1 MSSGIQYGVTNV
13 VMSERRGW
21 GNNRMLGIAG
31 KNRKRRKGA
40 LNSWGYRIHDG
51 AAQFRFELEG
61 ALASGDVAELDQCW
75 RTAASTIA
83 GKALVVDLT
92 SLTAIDE
99 SGRQLLNRWRHAGA
113 EFVAG
118 PESVAMLEGRP
129 TVRPTELRVNRCVR
143 PSFRTALPWVIALLT
158 LLLSATLRAGDSA
171 MSVPAPGV
179 ESATAPNLALARY
192 LAGLGGNQ
200 PWGAETVEIEA
211 SLPKLK
217 EHGRLRAIRRLL
229 PLGKPQYQVFELDG
243 SRTVRQQVLARYLSA
258 EIAAAEL
265 TPSAVAV
272 TPANYQFRYVGLV
285 GIEARLT
292 YVFQIAPRKKRDGLI
307 QGVLW
312 IDAETGAAVRQSG
325 YLVKRPSI
333 FVKRVDVT
341 RETSL
346 RNGVAESRVTHLA
359 VETRLVG
366 RAELT
371 IHERPCGEC
380 TDPEL
385 RGSN

>member
-1 MSSGIQYGVTNV
+1 MF
-13 VMSERRGW
+13 
-21 GNNRMLGIAG
+21 GIAG
-31 KNRKRRKGA
+31 KNRKPRKRA
-40 LNSWGYRIHDG
+40 TDWWGYKIHDG

-61 ALASGDVAELDQCW
+61 ALASSDVAELDQCW

-83 GKALVVDLT
+83 GKALIVDLT
-92 SLTAIDE
+92 SLTAIDD
-99 SGRQLLNRWRHAGA
+99 SGRQLLNRWREAGA
-113 EFVAG
+113 EFVG
-118 PESVAMLEGRP
+118 RPESIAMLEGGNCAGSVVRAGAGP
-129 TVRPTELRVNRCVR
+129 TRFAR
-143 PSFRTALPWVIALLT
+143 PSFQTALPLFAALLS
-158 LLLSATLRAGDSA
+158 LLLPATLRAGDSA
-171 MSVPAPGV
+171 VSVPAHGV
-179 ESATAPNLALARY
+179 ESPTAPDLALGRY
-192 LAGLGGNQ
+192 VAGLEGSQ

-229 PLGKPQYQVFELDG
+229 PLGKPEYQVFELNG
-243 SRTVRQQVLARYLSA
+243 SRTIKQQVIARYLSA
-258 EIAAAEL
+258 EIEAARMN
-265 TPSAVAV
+265 PSAVAV
-272 TPANYQFRYVGLV
+272 TPANYRFRYAGSVGSEGNL
-285 GIEARLT
+285 IYA
-292 YVFQIAPRKKRDGLI
+292 FQIAPRKKRDGLI

-325 YLVKRPSI
+325 YLVKKPSI

-371 IHERPCGEC
+371 IHERPCVEC
-380 TDPEL
+380 VDTAVS
-385 RGSN
+385 GSN

>member
-1 MSSGIQYGVTNV
+1 MF
-13 VMSERRGW
+13 R
-21 GNNRMLGIAG
+21 IAG
-31 KNRKRRKGA
+31 RNRKQRKGA
-40 LNSWGYRIHDG
+40 SDSWGYRIHDG

-83 GKALVVDLT
+83 GKTLVVDLT

-99 SGRQLLNRWRHAGA
+99 SGRQLLARWRQAGA

-118 PESVAMLEGRP
+118 PESASMLDGWNCAGSP
-129 TVRPTELRVNRCVR
+129 VRATDSGSARFTR
-143 PSFRTALPWVIALLT
+143 PSFQTALPLLVALLS
-158 LLLSATLRAGDSA
+158 LLLPPALRAGDSA
-171 MSVPAPGV
+171 MSIPAPGL

-192 LAGLGGNQ
+192 VAGLEGSQ

-229 PLGKPQYQVFELDG
+229 PLGKPEYQVFELNG
-243 SRTVRQQVLARYLSA
+243 SRTVKQQVIARYLSA
-258 EIAAAEL
+258 EIEAARMN
-265 TPSAVAV
+265 PSAVAV
-272 TPANYQFRYVGLV
+272 TPANYQFHYAGPVGMKGRLV
-285 GIEARLT
+285 

-307 QGVLW
+307 QGALW
-312 IDAETGAAVRQSG
+312 INAETGTAVRVSG

-346 RNGVAESRVTHLA
+346 RDGVAESRVTHLA
-359 VETRLVG
+359 LETRLVG

-371 IHERPCGEC
+371 IHERPCVEC
-380 TDPEL
+380 VDTAVS
-385 RGSN
+385 GSN

>member
-1 MSSGIQYGVTNV
+1 
-13 VMSERRGW
+13 
-21 GNNRMLGIAG
+21 MLGIGAR
-31 KNRKRRKGA
+31 NRKPRKRTA
-40 LNSWGYRIHDG
+40 DEWGYRIHDG
-51 AAQFRFELEG
+51 AAQFRFELHG

-92 SLTAIDE
+92 SVTAIDE
-99 SGRQLLNRWRHAGA
+99 SGRQLLNRWRQAGA

-118 PESVAMLEGRP
+118 PESAGMLDGWNCAGSV
-129 TVRPTELRVNRCVR
+129 VRATEAGARCFAR
-143 PSFRTALPWVIALLT
+143 PSLQSALPLFVVLVSLLMPPALG
-158 LLLSATLRAGDSA
+158 AGDGATSI
-171 MSVPAPGV
+171 PAGGV
-179 ESATAPNLALARY
+179 ESEAAPNLALARY
-192 LAGLGGNQ
+192 VAGLEGSQ

-217 EHGRLRAIRRLL
+217 EHGRFRAIRRLL
-229 PLGKPQYQVFELDG
+229 PLGKPEYQVFELNG
-243 SRTVRQQVLARYLSA
+243 SRTVQQQVIARYLSA
-258 EIAAAEL
+258 EIEAARIN
-265 TPSAVAV
+265 PSAVAV
-272 TPANYQFRYVGLV
+272 IPANYSFRYAGSMGSEGSLV
-285 GIEARLT
+285 YA
-292 YVFQIAPRKKRDGLI
+292 FQISPRKKRAGLI

-325 YLVKRPSI
+325 YLVKKPSI

-346 RNGVAESRVTHLA
+346 RNGVAESRVTHVA

-371 IHERPCGEC
+371 IHERPCVEC
-380 TDPEL
+380 LDTAAS
-385 RGSN
+385 GSN

>member
-1 MSSGIQYGVTNV
+1 MF
-13 VMSERRGW
+13 
-21 GNNRMLGIAG
+21 GIAG
-31 KNRKRRKGA
+31 KNRKRRKRA
-40 LNSWGYRIHDG
+40 TDSWGYRIHDG

-75 RTAASTIA
+75 RTAASTIG

-92 SLTAIDE
+92 SLSAIDD
-99 SGRQLLNRWRHAGA
+99 SGRQLLNRWREAGA
-113 EFVAG
+113 EFVGG
-118 PESVAMLEGRP
+118 PESMAMLDGWNHTGPVVRASGGGP
-129 TVRPTELRVNRCVR
+129 TRFVR
-143 PSFRTALPWVIALLT
+143 PSFQTALPLFAAMLS
-158 LLLSATLRAGDSA
+158 LLLPATLRAGDPPIRIPAASVGSPSA
-171 MSVPAPGV
+171 PD
-179 ESATAPNLALARY
+179 LALARY
-192 LAGLGGNQ
+192 ISGLEGSQ

-229 PLGKPQYQVFELDG
+229 PLGKPEYQVFELNG
-243 SRTVRQQVLARYLSA
+243 SRTVKQQVIARYLSA
-258 EIAAAEL
+258 EVEAARMN
-265 TPSAVAV
+265 TSAVAV
-272 TPANYQFRYVGLV
+272 TPANYRFRYAGPVGSEGNLV
-285 GIEARLT
+285 YA
-292 YVFQIAPRKKRDGLI
+292 FQIAPRKKRDGLI

-325 YLVKRPSI
+325 YLVKNPSI

-346 RNGVAESRVTHLA
+346 RDGVAESRVTHLA

-371 IHERPCGEC
+371 IHERPCVEC
-380 TDPEL
+380 VDTAVS
-385 RGSN
+385 GSN

>member
-1 MSSGIQYGVTNV
+1 MFRV
-13 VMSERRGW
+13 
-21 GNNRMLGIAG
+21 AG
-31 KNRKRRKGA
+31 KNRRPRKGSA
-40 LNSWGYRIHDG
+40 HSWGYRIHDG

-83 GKALVVDLT
+83 GKTLVVDVT

-99 SGRQLLNRWRHAGA
+99 SGRQLLNRLRQAGA
-113 EFVAG
+113 AFVGG
-118 PESVAMLEGRP
+118 PESAAILDGWNCADTP
-129 TVRPTELRVNRCVR
+129 VRATDSGSTRFAR
-143 PSFRTALPWVIALLT
+143 PSFQTALPLIVALLS
-158 LLLSATLRAGDSA
+158 LLLPPALRAADSATSIPG
-171 MSVPAPGV
+171 PAL

-192 LAGLGGNQ
+192 LAGVEGSQ

-229 PLGKPQYQVFELDG
+229 PLGKPEYQVFELNG
-243 SRTVRQQVLARYLSA
+243 SRTVKQQVIARYLSA
-258 EIAAAEL
+258 EIEAARMN
-265 TPSAVAV
+265 PSAVAV
-272 TPANYQFRYVGLV
+272 TPANYQFHYAGPVASEG
-285 GIEARLT
+285 RLE

-312 IDAETGAAVRQSG
+312 IDAATGTAVRVSG

-346 RNGVAESRVTHLA
+346 HDGVAESRVTHLA
-359 VETRLVG
+359 LETRLVG

-371 IHERPCGEC
+371 IHERPCVEC
-380 TDPEL
+380 VDTAAS
-385 RGSN
+385 GSN

>member
-1 MSSGIQYGVTNV
+1 MFGIG
-13 VMSERRGW
+13 
-21 GNNRMLGIAG
+21 G
-31 KNRKRRKGA
+31 KNRKQRTGVKD
-40 LNSWGYRIHDG
+40 SWGYRIHDG

-83 GKALVVDLT
+83 GKTLVVDLT

-99 SGRQLLNRWRHAGA
+99 SGRQLLYRFRQAGA

-118 PESVAMLEGRP
+118 PESAAMLDGWNCAGSR
-129 TVRPTELRVNRCVR
+129 VRAKEASTRRFAR
-143 PSFRTALPWVIALLT
+143 PSFQTALPLFVALLS
-158 LLLSATLRAGDSA
+158 LLLPPALRAGDSE
-171 MSVPAPGV
+171 MSIPASGA
-179 ESATAPNLALARY
+179 ESASAPNLALARY
-192 LAGLGGNQ
+192 LAGLEGSQ

-211 SLPKLK
+211 ALPKLK

-229 PLGKPQYQVFELDG
+229 PLGKPEYQVFELNG
-243 SRTVRQQVLARYLSA
+243 SRTVKQQVIARYLSA
-258 EIAAAEL
+258 EIEAARMN
-265 TPSAVAV
+265 PSAVAV
-272 TPANYQFRYVGLV
+272 TPANYQFRYAGSIGSESNLLY
-285 GIEARLT
+285 A
-292 YVFQIAPRKKRDGLI
+292 FQIVPRKKRDGLI

-325 YLVKRPSI
+325 YLVKKPSI

-341 RETSL
+341 RETTL
-346 RNGVAESRVTHLA
+346 RDGVAESRVTHLA

-371 IHERPCGEC
+371 IHERPCVEC
-380 TDPEL
+380 LDTAVI
-385 RGSN
+385 GSN

>member
-1 MSSGIQYGVTNV
+1 MF
-13 VMSERRGW
+13 
-21 GNNRMLGIAG
+21 GIAG
-31 KNRKRRKGA
+31 KNRKQRKHAAG
-40 LNSWGYRIHDG
+40 SWGYKIHDG
-51 AAQFRFELEG
+51 AGQFRFELEG
-61 ALASGDVAELDQCW
+61 ALTSGDVAELEQCW
-75 RTAASTIA
+75 RTASSTIA

-92 SLTAIDE
+92 ALTAIDD
-99 SGRQLLNRWRHAGA
+99 SGRQLLNRWRQAGA
-113 EFVAG
+113 GFVAG
-118 PESVAMLEGRP
+118 PESAAVLDGWNCAGSL
-129 TVRPTELRVNRCVR
+129 VRAAKAGSTRFTR
-143 PSFRTALPWVIALLT
+143 PSFQTALPLFAALLS
-158 LLLSATLRAGDSA
+158 LLLPATLRAGDSA
-171 MSVPAPGV
+171 ISIPAPGV

-192 LAGLGGNQ
+192 VAGLEGSQ

-229 PLGKPQYQVFELDG
+229 PLGKPEYQVFELNG
-243 SRTVRQQVLARYLSA
+243 SRTVKQQVIARYLTA
-258 EIAAAEL
+258 EIEAARMN
-265 TPSAVAV
+265 PSAVAV
-272 TPANYQFRYVGLV
+272 TPQNYRFRFAGEVGSEGNLV
-285 GIEARLT
+285 YA
-292 YVFQIAPRKKRDGLI
+292 FQIAPRKKREGLI

-325 YLVKRPSI
+325 YLVKKPSI

-371 IHERPCGEC
+371 IHERPCVEC
-380 TDPEL
+380 VDIAVS
-385 RGSN
+385 GSN

>member
-1 MSSGIQYGVTNV
+1 VF
-13 VMSERRGW
+13 R
-21 GNNRMLGIAG
+21 IAG
-31 KNRKRRKGA
+31 KNRKQRKGPTD
-40 LNSWGYRIHDG
+40 SWGYKIHDG

-61 ALASGDVAELDQCW
+61 ALASGDAAELDQCW

-83 GKALVVDLT
+83 GKTLVVDLT
-92 SLTAIDE
+92 SLTAIDA
-99 SGRQLLNRWRHAGA
+99 SGRQLLDRWRQAGA
-113 EFVAG
+113 KFIAG
-118 PESVAMLEGRP
+118 PECVVVPEEWNSESPLVSASQAARSARLSLQTAFPLIVGLFSLMLP
-129 TVRPTELRVNRCVR
+129 AN
-143 PSFRTALPWVIALLT
+143 
-158 LLLSATLRAGDSA
+158 LSAGDPA
-171 MSVPAPGV
+171 IIPAPGI

-192 LAGLGGNQ
+192 VAGLEGSQ

-229 PLGKPQYQVFELDG
+229 PLGKPEYHVFELNG
-243 SRTVRQQVLARYLSA
+243 SRTVKTQVIARYLSA
-258 EIAAAEL
+258 EIEAARMN
-265 TPSAVAV
+265 PSAVAV
-272 TPANYQFRYVGLV
+272 TPANYQFRYAGSVGGQGNLV
-285 GIEARLT
+285 YA
-292 YVFQIAPRKKRDGLI
+292 FQISPRKKRDGLI

-325 YLVKRPSI
+325 YLVKKPSI

-346 RNGVAESRVTHLA
+346 RDGVAESRVTHLA

-380 TDPEL
+380 VDTAVS
-385 RGSN
+385 GSN

>member
-1 MSSGIQYGVTNV
+1 MF
-13 VMSERRGW
+13 R
-21 GNNRMLGIAG
+21 IAA
-31 KNRKRRKGA
+31 KNRKQRKPA
-40 LNSWGYRIHDG
+40 ADPWGYRIHDG

-61 ALASGDVAELDQCW
+61 ALSSADVAELDQCW
-75 RTAASTIA
+75 RTASSTIA

-92 SLTAIDE
+92 ALTEIDE
-99 SGRQLLNRWRHAGA
+99 SGRQLLNRWNQAGA

-118 PESVAMLEGRP
+118 PESLAMLEGWNCAGSAVPAADAGTRRF
-129 TVRPTELRVNRCVR
+129 TR
-143 PSFRTALPWVIALLT
+143 PSFQAALPLFVALLSLLLPAT
-158 LLLSATLRAGDSA
+158 LLAANAAIGI
-171 MSVPAPGV
+171 PAPGV

-192 LAGLGGNQ
+192 VAGIEASQ

-217 EHGRLRAIRRLL
+217 EHGRFRAIRRLL
-229 PLGKPQYQVFELDG
+229 PLGKPVYQVFELNG
-243 SRTVRQQVLARYLSA
+243 SRTVKQQVIARYLSA
-258 EIAAAEL
+258 EVEAARMN
-265 TPSAVAV
+265 PSAVAV
-272 TPANYQFRYVGLV
+272 TPANYRFRYAGSVGAEDNLV
-285 GIEARLT
+285 
-292 YVFQIAPRKKRDGLI
+292 YVFQITPRKKRDGLI

-312 IDAETGAAVRQSG
+312 IDGETGTAVRQSG
-325 YLVKRPSI
+325 YLVKKPSI

-371 IHERPCGEC
+371 IHERPCVEC
-380 TDPEL
+380 VDTAL
-385 RGSN
+385 SGSN